1 MFAFSLTIF
10 WGAFLLFLV
19 QPLIARFILPWFG
32 GGPAV
37 WTTCMLFFQLLL
49 LGGYAYAHFSISRL
63 TPRRQVITHLVL
75 LTLAVALLPITPG
88 DAWKPN
94 DGSHA
99 AGHILLLLLG
109 CLGLP
114 YLVLSATGP
123 LLQAWFSKANPG
135 VSPYRLYALSNVG
148 SLLAL
153 LVYPFYLEPQLS
165 RQAQADGWSWGLAIY
180 AGLTAWCGLKVWKSS
195 ATDSDTTKEAAA
207 EAPASAWRKLLW
219 FALPACGVMLL
230 LAITNKLCQDI
241 AVVPFLWVLPL
252 SLYLLSFIISFDSPR
267 WYHRAFWLPLFAV
280 LLGMVLWNLYQAES
294 HPDITPLA
302 TLYLGT
308 MFVACMVCHGE
319 VYRLRPGAS
328 RLTGFYLSLSAG
340 GAAGGLFVAL
350 VAPFVFPDY
359 FELHLAL
366 FLTAALVIIVLRQD
380 PTLPFR
386 EGRAR
391 WTWAAPFIA
400 LAALGYGLADV
411 ATTSLHGSLSVT
423 RGFYGVLKVNDND
436 ADIAGAHHLTLQHGA
451 TIHGLQYVDP
461 EKRTDPS
468 SYYTS
473 TSGIGRLLRAHK
485 PGGGRRVGA
494 IGLGCGTLAA
504 WGRAGDT
511 FRFYEINHDVAHLAT
526 STFTYL
532 KDSKAKTELVMG
544 DARLSMEREADQQY
558 DVIVLDAF
566 SSDAIPVHLLTL
578 EAFDHY
584 QRHLKPDGAIVVHVS
599 NRYLDL
605 HPVVYRIAD
614 KIGYPA
620 VTIDDNDTAYEDA
633 GFYGSDWIIMTRNQV
648 LLQQPLIRDMTKET
662 VEFPAR
668 IMYWTDERSDL
679 LSILSSE
686 EGSFLR
692 WLQGL

>member
-10 WGAFLLFLV
+10 WGACLLFLV

-37 WTTCMLFFQLLL
+37 WTTCMLFFQVLL
-49 LGGYAYAHFSISRL
+49 LGGYAYAHYSISRL
-63 TPRRQVITHLVL
+63 TPRRQVITHLCL
-75 LTLAVALLPITPG
+75 LALAVALLPITPG
-88 DAWKPN
+88 DQWKPA
-94 DGSHA
+94 DGTHA
-99 AGHILLLLLG
+99 AGHILLLLLA

-135 VSPYRLYALSNVG
+135 VSPYRLYALSNIG

-153 LVYPFYLEPQLS
+153 LVYPFVLEPQLA
-165 RQAQADGWSWGLAIY
+165 RQAQANWWSVGLALY
-180 AGLTAWCGLKVWKSS
+180 AGLAGWCGYKVWQSAGADTKSV
-195 ATDSDTTKEAAA
+195 ATDDTEAV
-207 EAPASAWRKLLW
+207 PSTSRKLLW

-267 WYHRAFWLPLFAV
+267 WYHRAFWLPLLAA
-280 LLGMVLWNLYQAES
+280 LLGGVMYNLYTAES
-294 HPDITPLA
+294 HPNITPLA
-302 TLYLGT
+302 SLYLGT

-319 VYRLRPGAS
+319 VFRLRPGAS
-328 RLTGFYLSLSAG
+328 RLTGYYLSISAG

-366 FLTAALVIIVLRQD
+366 FLTAALVLLVLRQD
-380 PTLPFR
+380 LSLPFQQ
-386 EGRAR
+386 GKAR
-391 WTWAAPFIA
+391 WAWAIPFLA

-411 ATTSLHGSLSVT
+411 ATTSLRGAVSVT
-423 RGFYGVLKVNDND
+423 RGFYGVLKVTESEKGDPTR
-436 ADIAGAHHLTLQHGA
+436 HHLTLQHGA
-451 TIHGLQYVDP
+451 TIHGLQYQGA
-461 EKRTDPS
+461 ERRTDPT

-473 TSGIGRLLRAHK
+473 TSGIGRLFRTYK
-485 PGGGRRVGA
+485 PEGGRRVGA
-494 IGLGCGTLAA
+494 VGLGSGTLAA
-504 WGRAGDT
+504 WGRKGDT
-511 FRFYEINHDVAHLAT
+511 FRFYEINDDVARLAT

-544 DARLSMEREADQQY
+544 DARLRMEGETDQQY
-558 DVIVLDAF
+558 DVIILDAF

-578 EAFDHY
+578 EAFAHY
-584 QRHLKPDGAIVVHVS
+584 QRHLKKGGAIVVHVS

-605 HPVVYRIAD
+605 HPVVYRIAE
-614 KIGYPA
+614 KIGFPA
-620 VTIDDNDTAYEDA
+620 ITIDDNETTFEDD
-633 GFYGSDWIIMTRNQV
+633 GFYGSDWIIMTRNAE
-648 LLQQPLIRDMTKET
+648 LLQQPLLHDVTSPP
-662 VEFPAR
+662 VEFSAR
-668 IMYWTDERSDL
+668 VLPWTDERSDL
-679 LSILSSE
+679 LRILVSE

-692 WLQGL
+692 WLQRL

>member
-75 LTLAVALLPITPG
+75 LAWAVALLPITPG
-88 DAWKPN
+88 DEWKPA
-94 DGSHA
+94 DGTNA
-99 AGHILLLLLG
+99 AGHILLLLLAS
-109 CLGLP
+109 LGLP

-135 VSPYRLYALSNVG
+135 VSPYRLYALSNIG

-153 LVYPFYLEPQLS
+153 LAYPFFLEPQLS
-165 RQAQADGWSWGLAIY
+165 RQAQAEGWSWGLAIY
-180 AGLTAWCGLKVWKSS
+180 AGLTAWCGLKVWKS
-195 ATDSDTTKEAAA
+195 AAA
-207 EAPASAWRKLLW
+207 DAGAAKQEPAEEPASAARKLLW

-267 WYHRAFWLPLFAV
+267 WYHRGIWLPLLAA
-280 LLGMVLWNLYQAES
+280 LLGMVLWNLYEAES

-319 VYRLRPGAS
+319 VYRLRPGA
-328 RLTGFYLSLSAG
+328 RELTGFYLSLSAG
-340 GAAGGLFVAL
+340 GAAGGIFVGL
-350 VAPFVFPDY
+350 VAPFVLPDY

-366 FLTAALVIIVLRQD
+366 FLTAALVLLVLRQD
-380 PTLPFR
+380 QDRPFR
-386 EGRAR
+386 QGPAR
-391 WTWAAPFIA
+391 WAWAVPFVA
-400 LAALGYGLADV
+400 LAAFGYGLADV
-411 ATTSLHGSLSVT
+411 ATTSLQGSLSVT
-423 RGFYGVLKVNDND
+423 RGFYGVLKVNEND
-436 ADIAGAHHLTLQHGA
+436 AGDPDLHHLTLQHGA
-451 TIHGLQYVDP
+451 TIHGLQYLHPDR
-461 EKRTDPS
+461 KTDPS

-473 TSGIGRLLRAHK
+473 TSGIGRLLRTHR
-485 PGGGRRVGA
+485 PDGGRRVGA
-494 IGLGCGTLAA
+494 VGLGSGTLAA
-504 WGRAGDT
+504 WGRPGDT
-511 FRFYEINHDVAHLAT
+511 FRFYEINHDVARLAT
-526 STFTYL
+526 TTFTYL
-532 KDSKAKTELVMG
+532 KDSQAKTELVMG
-544 DARLSMEREADQQY
+544 DARLSMEREPDQQY
-558 DVIVLDAF
+558 DVIILDAF

-614 KIGYPA
+614 KIGFPA

-633 GFYGSDWIIMTRNQV
+633 GFYGSDWIIMTRNTA
-648 LLQQPLIRDMTKET
+648 LLEQPLIKDLTSPP
-662 VEFPAR
+662 VEHPTR
-668 IMYWTDERSDL
+668 IPYWTDDRSDL
-679 LSILSSE
+679 LSLLSSE

>member
-10 WGAFLLFLV
+10 WGACLLFLV

-75 LTLAVALLPITPG
+75 LALAVALLPITPG
-88 DAWKPN
+88 DAWKPT

-99 AGHILLLLLG
+99 AGHILLLLLC

-153 LVYPFYLEPQLS
+153 LIYPFYLEPQLS

-195 ATDSDTTKEAAA
+195 ATDDETARTAEV

-267 WYHRAFWLPLFAV
+267 WYHRAFWLPLLAA
-280 LLGMVLWNLYQAES
+280 LLGMALWNLYQAES

-308 MFVACMVCHGE
+308 LFVACMVCHGE

-366 FLTAALVIIVLRQD
+366 FLTAALVLLVLRQD
-380 PTLPFR
+380 PTLPLR

-391 WTWAAPFIA
+391 WAWAVPFVA
-400 LAALGYGLADV
+400 LAALGYGLVDV
-411 ATTSLHGSLSVT
+411 ATTSLRGSLSTT

-511 FRFYEINHDVAHLAT
+511 FRFYEINDDVARLAT

-614 KIGYPA
+614 KIGFPA
-620 VTIDDNDTAYEDA
+620 ITIDDNDTAYEEA

-648 LLQQPLIRDMTKET
+648 LLQQPLIRDVTAEA

-679 LSILSSE
+679 LSILSSQ

>member
-10 WGAFLLFLV
+10 WGACLLFLV

-37 WTTCMLFFQLLL
+37 WTSCMLFFQLLL

-63 TPRRQVITHLVL
+63 TPRRQVITHLTL
-75 LTLAVALLPITPG
+75 LALAVALLPITPG
-88 DAWKPN
+88 DTWKPT
-94 DGSHA
+94 DGTNA
-99 AGHILLLLLG
+99 TGHILLLLTA

-123 LLQAWFSKANPG
+123 LLQAWFSKAHPG

-153 LVYPFYLEPQLS
+153 LVYPFFLEPHLA
-165 RQAQADGWSWGLAIY
+165 RQAQADGWSWGLGLY
-180 AGLTAWCGLKVWKSS
+180 AALAAWCGVKVWR
-195 ATDSDTTKEAAA
+195 AAGDERTQA
-207 EAPASAWRKLLW
+207 RQNVEEPAPAMSRRLLW

-267 WYHRAFWLPLFAV
+267 WYHRGFWLPLLAGLLATV
-280 LLGMVLWNLYQAES
+280 LGNLYGAES
-294 HPDITPLA
+294 HPSITPLA
-302 TLYLGT
+302 TLYLST
-308 MFVACMVCHGE
+308 LFVACMVCHGE
-319 VYRLRPGAS
+319 VYRLRPAAS
-328 RLTGFYLSLSAG
+328 HLTGYYLSLSAG

-350 VAPFVFPDY
+350 AAPFIFSDY

-366 FLTAALVIIVLRQD
+366 FLTAALVLMVLRLD
-380 PTLPFR
+380 PACPLQHGKVRWGWALLLLALPVF
-386 EGRAR
+386 
-391 WTWAAPFIA
+391 
-400 LAALGYGLADV
+400 GYGLYDV
-411 ATTSLHGSLSVT
+411 AATSLNGSLSVT
-423 RGFYGVLKVNDND
+423 RGFYGVLKVNENDQDNPD
-436 ADIAGAHHLTLQHGA
+436 LHHLTLQHGA
-451 TIHGLQYVDP
+451 TIHGLQYLHPDR
-461 EKRTDPS
+461 KKDPS

-473 TSGIGRLLRAHK
+473 TSGIGRLLRTHK
-485 PGGGRRVGA
+485 PDGGRRVGA
-494 IGLGCGTLAA
+494 VGLGSGTLAA

-511 FRFYEINHDVAHLAT
+511 FRFYEINDDVARLAT

-532 KDSKAKTELVMG
+532 KDSQAKTELVMG
-544 DARLSMEREADQQY
+544 DARLSMEREPDQQY
-558 DVIVLDAF
+558 DVIILDAF

-578 EAFDHY
+578 EAFGHY
-584 QRHLKPDGAIVVHVS
+584 QRHLKADGAIVVHVS

-605 HPVVYRIAD
+605 HPVVYRLAE
-614 KIGYPA
+614 KIGFPA
-620 VTIDDNDTAYEDA
+620 VTIDDNDVAYEDA
-633 GFYGSDWIIMTRNQV
+633 GFYGSDWIILTRNTA
-648 LLQQPLIRDMTKET
+648 LLEQPLIKDLTSPP
-662 VEFPAR
+662 VEYPSR

-679 LSILSSE
+679 LSLLSAE
-686 EGSFLR
+686 EGTFLR

>member
-1 MFAFSLTIF
+1 MLAFSLTIF
-10 WGAFLLFLV
+10 WGACLLFLV

-37 WTTCMLFFQLLL
+37 WTTCMLFFQVLL

-63 TPRRQVITHLVL
+63 TPRRQVITHLSL
-75 LTLAVALLPITPG
+75 LALAVLLLPITPG
-88 DAWKPN
+88 DQWKPA

-99 AGHILLLLLG
+99 AGHILLLLLA

-114 YLVLSATGP
+114 YLVLAATGP

-135 VSPYRLYALSNVG
+135 VSPYRLYALSNIG

-153 LVYPFYLEPQLS
+153 LAYPFVLEPQLA
-165 RQAQADGWSWGLAIY
+165 RQTQAEWWSLGLVIY
-180 AGLTAWCGLKVWKSS
+180 AGLAAWCGVKVWRSSGDESVKS
-195 ATDSDTTKEAAA
+195 AIEDVEPTT
-207 EAPASAWRKLLW
+207 PLLHKLLW

-252 SLYLLSFIISFDSPR
+252 GLYLLSFIISFDSPR
-267 WYHRAFWLPLFAV
+267 WYHRAFWLPLLAI
-280 LLGMVLWNLYQAES
+280 LLGLVLQNLYQAES

-319 VYRLRPGAS
+319 VFRLRPGAK
-328 RLTGFYLSLSAG
+328 RLTGYYLSISAG
-340 GAAGGLFVAL
+340 GAVGGLFVAL

-366 FLTAALVIIVLRQD
+366 WLTAALVIIVLRQD

-386 EGRAR
+386 QGNAR
-391 WTWAAPFIA
+391 WAWALPFVA

-411 ATTSLHGSLSVT
+411 ATTSLRGSLSVT

-436 ADIAGAHHLTLQHGA
+436 TGNADLHHLTLQHGA

-461 EKRTDPS
+461 EKRTFPS

-473 TSGIGRLLRAHK
+473 TSGIGRLLRTHK
-485 PGGGRRVGA
+485 PGGGRKVGA
-494 IGLGCGTLAA
+494 IGLGCGTLAT
-504 WGRAGDT
+504 WGNPGDT
-511 FRFYEINHDVAHLAT
+511 FRFYEINDDVARLAT

-544 DARLSMEREADQQY
+544 DARLSMEREPDQQY

-584 QRHLKPDGAIVVHVS
+584 QRHLKPDGVIAVHVS

-614 KIGYPA
+614 KIGFPA
-620 VTIDDNDTAYEDA
+620 ITIDDNDTAYEDA

-648 LLQQPLIRDMTKET
+648 LLQQPLLRDVTKEA

-679 LSILSSE
+679 LSILASE

>member
-63 TPRRQVITHLVL
+63 TPRRQVITHLCL
-75 LTLAVALLPITPG
+75 LALAVALLPITPG

-99 AGHILLLLLG
+99 AGHILLLLLA

-153 LVYPFYLEPQLS
+153 LIYPFYLEPQLS

-195 ATDSDTTKEAAA
+195 ATEGDTAKEAAA

-366 FLTAALVIIVLRQD
+366 FLTAALVLLVLRQD
-380 PTLPFR
+380 PTLPLR

-391 WTWAAPFIA
+391 WAWALPFLA

-411 ATTSLHGSLSVT
+411 ATTSLRGSLSVT

-436 ADIAGAHHLTLQHGA
+436 AEISGAHHLTLQHGA

-504 WGRAGDT
+504 WGRSGDT

-584 QRHLKPDGAIVVHVS
+584 QRHLKPDGAIAVHVS

-614 KIGYPA
+614 KIGFPA
-620 VTIDDNDTAYEDA
+620 ITIDDNDTAYEEA

-648 LLQQPLIRDMTKET
+648 LLQQPLIRDVTKET

-679 LSILSSE
+679 LSILASE

>member
-75 LTLAVALLPITPG
+75 LALAVALLPITPG
-88 DAWKPN
+88 DAWKPT

-180 AGLTAWCGLKVWKSS
+180 AGLTAWCGLKVWKSA
-195 ATDSDTTKEAAA
+195 ATDGASAKAAEI

-267 WYHRAFWLPLFAV
+267 WYHRAFWLPLLTV
-280 LLGMVLWNLYQAES
+280 LLGMVLWNLYLAES

-308 MFVACMVCHGE
+308 LFVACMVCHGE

-366 FLTAALVIIVLRQD
+366 FLTAALVLLVLRQD
-380 PTLPFR
+380 PTLPLR
-386 EGRAR
+386 EGRGR
-391 WTWAAPFIA
+391 WAWALPFLA

-411 ATTSLHGSLSVT
+411 ATTSLRGSLSVT

-436 ADIAGAHHLTLQHGA
+436 AEIAGAHHLTLQHGA

-504 WGRAGDT
+504 WGRSGDT
-511 FRFYEINHDVAHLAT
+511 FRFYEINHDVARLAT

-584 QRHLKPDGAIVVHVS
+584 QRHLKPDGAIAVHVS

-614 KIGYPA
+614 KIGLPA
-620 VTIDDNDTAYEDA
+620 ITIDDNDTAYEEA

-648 LLQQPLIRDMTKET
+648 LLQQPLIRDVTKES

-679 LSILSSE
+679 LSILASQ

>member
-63 TPRRQVITHLVL
+63 TPRRQVITHLCL
-75 LTLAVALLPITPG
+75 LALAVALLPITPG
-88 DAWKPN
+88 DDWKPN

-165 RQAQADGWSWGLAIY
+165 RQAQADGWSWGLAVY

-195 ATDSDTTKEAAA
+195 AIDGDTAKTAEV
-207 EAPASAWRKLLW
+207 EAPPSAWRKLLW

-267 WYHRAFWLPLFAV
+267 WYHRGFWLPLFAV

-328 RLTGFYLSLSAG
+328 GLTGFYLSLSAG

-366 FLTAALVIIVLRQD
+366 FLTAALVLLVLRQD
-380 PTLPFR
+380 PTLPLR

-391 WTWAAPFIA
+391 WAWALPFLA

-411 ATTSLHGSLSVT
+411 ATTSLRGSLSVT

-436 ADIAGAHHLTLQHGA
+436 AEISGAHHLTLQHGA

-504 WGRAGDT
+504 WGRSGDT

-584 QRHLKPDGAIVVHVS
+584 QRHLKPDGAIAVHVS

-614 KIGYPA
+614 KIGFPA
-620 VTIDDNDTAYEDA
+620 ITIDDNDTAYEEA

-648 LLQQPLIRDMTKET
+648 LLQQPLIRDVTKET

-679 LSILSSE
+679 LSILASE

>member
-75 LTLAVALLPITPG
+75 LALAVALLPITPG
-88 DAWKPN
+88 DAWKPT

-153 LVYPFYLEPQLS
+153 LIYPFYLEPQLS

-195 ATDSDTTKEAAA
+195 ATDDETARTAEV

-267 WYHRAFWLPLFAV
+267 WYHRAFWLPLLAA
-280 LLGMVLWNLYQAES
+280 LLGMALWNLYQAES

-308 MFVACMVCHGE
+308 LFVACMVCHGE

-366 FLTAALVIIVLRQD
+366 FLTAALVLLVLRQD
-380 PTLPFR
+380 PTLPLR

-391 WTWAAPFIA
+391 WAWAVPFVA
-400 LAALGYGLADV
+400 LAALGYGLVDV
-411 ATTSLHGSLSVT
+411 ATTSLRGSL
-423 RGFYGVLKVNDND
+423 
-436 ADIAGAHHLTLQHGA
+436 
-451 TIHGLQYVDP
+451 
-461 EKRTDPS
+461 
-468 SYYTS
+468 
-473 TSGIGRLLRAHK
+473 
-485 PGGGRRVGA
+485 
-494 IGLGCGTLAA
+494 
-504 WGRAGDT
+504 
-511 FRFYEINHDVAHLAT
+511 
-526 STFTYL
+526 
-532 KDSKAKTELVMG
+532 
-544 DARLSMEREADQQY
+544 
-558 DVIVLDAF
+558 
-566 SSDAIPVHLLTL
+566 
-578 EAFDHY
+578 
-584 QRHLKPDGAIVVHVS
+584 
-599 NRYLDL
+599 
-605 HPVVYRIAD
+605 
-614 KIGYPA
+614 
-620 VTIDDNDTAYEDA
+620 
-633 GFYGSDWIIMTRNQV
+633 
-648 LLQQPLIRDMTKET
+648 
-662 VEFPAR
+662 
-668 IMYWTDERSDL
+668 
-679 LSILSSE
+679 
-686 EGSFLR
+686 
-692 WLQGL
+692 

>member
-75 LTLAVALLPITPG
+75 LALAVALLPITPG
-88 DAWKPN
+88 DAWKPT

-153 LVYPFYLEPQLS
+153 LIYPFYLEPQLS

-195 ATDSDTTKEAAA
+195 ATDDETARTAEV

-267 WYHRAFWLPLFAV
+267 WYHRAFWLPLLAV

-308 MFVACMVCHGE
+308 LFVACMVCHGE

-350 VAPFVFPDY
+350 IAPFVFPDY

-366 FLTAALVIIVLRQD
+366 FLTAALVLLVLRQD
-380 PTLPFR
+380 PTLPLR

-391 WTWAAPFIA
+391 WAWAVPFVA
-400 LAALGYGLADV
+400 LAALGYGLVDV
-411 ATTSLHGSLSVT
+411 ATTSLRGSLSTT

-511 FRFYEINHDVAHLAT
+511 FRFYEINDDVARLAT

-584 QRHLKPDGAIVVHVS
+584 KRHLKPDGAIVVHVS

-614 KIGYPA
+614 KIGFPA
-620 VTIDDNDTAYEDA
+620 ITIDDNDTAYEEA

-648 LLQQPLIRDMTKET
+648 LLQQPLIRDVTAEA

-679 LSILSSE
+679 LSILSSQ

>member
-1 MFAFSLTIF
+1 MLAFSLTIF
-10 WGAFLLFLV
+10 WGACLLFLV

-37 WTTCMLFFQLLL
+37 WTTCMLFFQVLL

-63 TPRRQVITHLVL
+63 TPRRQVITHLCLLVL
-75 LTLAVALLPITPG
+75 SVALLPITPG
-88 DAWKPN
+88 DHWKPA

-99 AGHILLLLLG
+99 AGHILLLLLA

-135 VSPYRLYALSNVG
+135 VSPYRLYALSNIG

-153 LVYPFYLEPQLS
+153 LAYPFVLEPQLA
-165 RQAQADGWSWGLAIY
+165 RQDQAEYWSYGLVLY
-180 AGLTAWCGLKVWKSS
+180 AGLAAWCGVKVWHSDGADAAKS
-195 ATDSDTTKEAAA
+195 AAA
-207 EAPASAWRKLLW
+207 DDEPAPTLLRRLLW

-252 SLYLLSFIISFDSPR
+252 SLYLLSFIVSFDSPR
-267 WYHRAFWLPLFAV
+267 WYHRAFWLPLLAV
-280 LLGMVLWNLYQAES
+280 LLGLVLQNLYQAES

-308 MFVACMVCHGE
+308 LFVACMVCHGE
-319 VYRLRPGAS
+319 VFRLRPGAN
-328 RLTGFYLSLSAG
+328 RLTGYYLSISAG
-340 GAAGGLFVAL
+340 GAVGGLFVAL

-380 PTLPFR
+380 PALPFR
-386 EGRAR
+386 QGRAR
-391 WTWAAPFIA
+391 WAWSVPFIA
-400 LAALGYGLADV
+400 LAAMGYGLTDV
-411 ATTSLHGSLSVT
+411 ATTSLRGSLSTT
-423 RGFYGVLKVNDND
+423 RGFYGVLKVNEND
-436 ADIAGAHHLTLQHGA
+436 SGNPDLHHLTLQHGA

-461 EKRTDPS
+461 EKRTFAS

-485 PGGGRRVGA
+485 PGGGRKVGA
-494 IGLGCGTLAA
+494 IGLGCGTLAT

-511 FRFYEINHDVAHLAT
+511 FRFYEINHDVARLAT

-584 QRHLKPDGAIVVHVS
+584 QRHLKPDGVIAVHVS

-614 KIGYPA
+614 KIGFPA
-620 VTIDDNDTAYEDA
+620 ITIDDNDTAYEDA

-648 LLQQPLIRDMTKET
+648 LLQQPLLKDVTKET

-679 LSILSSE
+679 LSILATKE
-686 EGSFLR
+686 DSFLR